1 MASGISSPLR
11 SPGFDNISIPAEDT
25 QVLDSLFEVA
35 HTFFQRSAEDKR
47 TFEAPTGTMTGWRQ
61 VGIEYSQD
69 PSRPDLNETF
79 CYRRRDDRAGV
90 LADHALLSSCR
101 AAQHVL
107 HAVAAPALRRLAESL
122 DVDPDVHEVATFQ
135 ESWLQ
140 LNFSHPA
147 TAKREFIQD
156 AHEDGHLVTVLLADQ
171 PALEI
176 LVGDQWQA
184 VFPTSSEALVFAGEC
199 ASLLTHDAVSPM
211 MHRVR
216 ALPEVA
222 TRISVA
228 YFVNP
233 DLDQELEPWI
243 RGPRNEGVDLL
254 TWGQQNPARF
264 GLPIL

>member
-1 MASGISSPLR
+1 MATDVTSPLR
-11 SPGFDNISIPAEDT
+11 KHGFANVAIPPADR
-25 QVLDSLFEVA
+25 QILDSLIEVA
-35 HTFFQRSAEDKR
+35 HTFFTQQAEHKR
-47 TFEAPTGTMTGWRQ
+47 AFEAPSGTMTGWRH
-61 VGIEYSQD
+61 VGVEYSQD
-69 PSRPDLNETF
+69 PTRPDLNETF
-79 CYRRRDDRAGV
+79 CFRRRDDQVGV
-90 LADHALLSSCR
+90 LADHPLLSACR
-101 AAQHVL
+101 TAQHAL
-107 HAVAAPALRRLAESL
+107 HVIATSALRQLAESL
-122 DVDPDVHEVATFQ
+122 DLDPDTHRVATFH

-140 LNFSHPA
+140 LNFSRPA

-156 AHEDGHLVTVLLADQ
+156 AHEDGHLVTVLLVDQ

-176 LVGDQWQA
+176 LSGEQWLPA
-184 VFPTSSEALVFAGEC
+184 FPTTTEALVFAGEC
-199 ASLLTHDAVSPM
+199 ASLLTHDAVLPM

-233 DLDQELEPWI
+233 DLDQQLEPWV

-264 GLPIL
+264 GLPVL